1 MIDPIS
7 AFAAVKSAHS
17 VIMQGIKIGKDLSSL
32 SGYIS
37 KWAIGEANLDVKA
50 EKKGRSLL
58 GRFSSVEAEAIE
70 AHLRKEEPRN
80 MRNELREIFALY
92 GSPGQWERLQAEI
105 ASVRAEKKRQLKE
118 AERQAER
125 RKTIII
131 TVAAISGLLL
141 FIYYELKLLKII

>member
-17 VIMQGIKIGKDLSSL
+17 VIMQGIKIGKDLSSM

-37 KWAIGEANLDVKA
+37 RWAIGEANLDMQA
-50 EKKGRSLL
+50 EKKGSSLF
-58 GRFSSVEAEAIE
+58 GKFSSVEAEAIQ
-70 AHLRKEEPRN
+70 AHLRKEELRN

-92 GSPGQWERLQAEI
+92 GSPGQWERLQGEI
-105 ASVRAEKKRQLKE
+105 AAVRAAKKKHLRQIEDAK
-118 AERQAER
+118 QA

-131 TVAAISGLLL
+131 SVAAVIGLLL